1 MNAGWSVPDDG
12 QACLLLS
19 SPRAIKLALK
29 QLGYRDVY
37 DTDDFGRKPLP
48 ALDYGIEEK

>member
-1 MNAGWSVPDDG
+1 MNAGGSVPDDG

-19 SPRAIKLALK
+19 SPKAIKLGLK

-37 DTDDFGRKPLP
+37 GTDDFGRRTTPFS
-48 ALDYGIEEK
+48 GSRH